1 MLGHADVYLMAH
13 HGNAFAG
20 VPALTAGVRPRV
32 VILNNGETKGGDAK
46 TFTTLHGLE
55 GLEDLWQLH
64 RSANKGTSA
73 QADEKFIANLTEDTA
88 YRIKV
93 SAGQDGA
100 FAITNARTGFTKRYD
115 AK

>member
-1 MLGHADVYLMAH
+1 
-13 HGNAFAG
+13 
-20 VPALTAGVRPRV
+20 V

-46 TFTTLHGLE
+46 AFNTLHGLE
-55 GLEDLWQLH
+55 GLDDLWQLH
-64 RSANKGTSA
+64 HSANKGA
-73 QADEKFIANLTEDTA
+73 QQADEKFIANLSEDTA
-88 YRIKV
+88 YRIKL